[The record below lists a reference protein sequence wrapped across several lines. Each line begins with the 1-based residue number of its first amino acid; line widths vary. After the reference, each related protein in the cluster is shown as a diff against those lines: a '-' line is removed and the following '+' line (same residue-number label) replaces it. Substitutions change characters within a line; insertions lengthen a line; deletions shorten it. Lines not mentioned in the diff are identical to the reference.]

1 MTIQPTGYAAISSGA
16 AYANAASSSGGVDSL
31 DSSGT
36 GSTFGITSDDFM
48 KLFLAQLTNQDPGNP
63 VDNSQFLDQMAQ
75 MTMVSTLQQVQKSLS
90 GSQLAEC
97 SNMIGK
103 NVTGLDVAGATV
115 NGVVTS
121 VVQSSDA
128 GLVLQVGTQYI
139 KPESVITVT
148 APAAS
153 GTTGTTP

>member
-1 MTIQPTGYAAISSGA
+1 MTVQPTGSATSAS
-16 AYANAASSSGGVDSL
+16 AYANAATSSGGTDSL

-75 MTMVSTLQQVQKSLS
+75 MTMVSTLQSVQKSLA

-97 SNMIGK
+97 SNLIGK
-103 NVTGLDVAGATV
+103 NVTGLDVDGKAV
-115 NGVVTS
+115 NGVVDK

-128 GLVLQVGTQYI
+128 GLVLMVGAQAIQPDKVQIVT
-139 KPESVITVT
+139 TVT
-148 APAAS
+148 PPTT
-153 GTTGTTP
+153 TTGA

>member
-1 MTIQPTGYAAISSGA
+1 MTVQPTGSATSPSA
-16 AYANAASSSGGVDSL
+16 AYANAATSSGGTDSL

-75 MTMVSTLQQVQKSLS
+75 MTMVSTLQSVQKSLA

-97 SNMIGK
+97 SNLIGK
-103 NVTGLDVAGATV
+103 NVTGLDVDGKAV
-115 NGVVTS
+115 NGVVDK
-121 VVQSSDA
+121 VVQSTDA
-128 GLVLQVGTQYI
+128 GLVLMVGAQAIQPDKVQIVT
-139 KPESVITVT
+139 TVT
-148 APAAS
+148 PPTT
-153 GTTGTTP
+153 TTGA